1 MVHDTG
7 IGNLST
13 HSAAKRQVSSLRQQV
28 FLSGDRLASG
38 QKIAGD
44 VARAGQTGQVYGLD
58 RELGALGL
66 FKQAQA
72 RGQTELAAVQDAL
85 EGIQGHVSQL
95 SLGVLAALNE
105 QSPKAA
111 LTQAR
116 NADAALHSVVSALNQ
131 SVAGKSLFSG
141 ADIGGSAIVGSQQII
156 SDIEAI
162 LGGAADATSGLAAV
176 DFYFNDPT
184 GGFANSAYL
193 GSVSNAASVEVDSGE
208 FVAFDIRADD
218 PAIKEVIRNLSITA
232 AVANGAVAS
241 WQDQEVLLSAASN
254 QGLQTNEKIIQLRQ
268 TIGQREEFV
277 ENAQVRVVA
286 KEASLQIARNEITAV
301 DAFEEATKFEELQT
315 QLEMSYQV
323 IVRMSSLSLSNFLR

>member
-13 HSAAKRQVSSLRQQV
+13 HSATKRQVSSLRQQV
-28 FLSGDRLASG
+28 FLSGDKLASG
-38 QKIAGD
+38 HKTSGD
-44 VARAGQTGQVYGLD
+44 VSRAGQTGQVYGLD
-58 RELGALGL
+58 RELGALVR
-66 FKQAQA
+66 FQQAQA
-72 RGQTELAAVQDAL
+72 QGQTELAAVQGAL
-85 EGIQGHVSQL
+85 EGIQGQASEL

-105 QSPKAA
+105 QSPQAA

-116 NADAALHSVVSALNQ
+116 NANAALHSVVSTLNQ

-141 ADIGGSAIVGSQQII
+141 ADIGGSALVGSQQIV
-156 SDIEAI
+156 SDVEAI
-162 LGGAADATSGLAAV
+162 LSAAVNVTAGLAAV

-184 GGFANSAYL
+184 GGFATSAYL
-193 GSVSNAASVEVDSGE
+193 GSSSNAASLEVDSGE
-208 FVAFDIRADD
+208 FIAFDVRADD
-218 PAIKEVIRNLSITA
+218 PAIKETIRNLSISA
-232 AVANGAVAS
+232 AVSNGAVTA
-241 WQDQEVLLSAASN
+241 WQDQEFLLTAAST

-268 TIGQREEFV
+268 TVGQREELV

-286 KEASLQIARNEITAV
+286 NEASLQMARNEITAV
-301 DAFEEATKFEELQT
+301 DVFEEATKFEELQT